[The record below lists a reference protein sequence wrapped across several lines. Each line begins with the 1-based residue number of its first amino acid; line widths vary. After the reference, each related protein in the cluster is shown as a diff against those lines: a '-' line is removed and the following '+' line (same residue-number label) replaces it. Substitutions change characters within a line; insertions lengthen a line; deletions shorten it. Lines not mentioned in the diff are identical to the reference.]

1 MATINWYNALDASMH
16 IFIPVYP
23 FSEVSLMAPGQ
34 LSRMSLVS
42 PLIPTEI
49 TREHVF
55 KKKTKEFTV

>member
-1 MATINWYNALDASMH
+1 MH

-55 KKKTKEFTV
+55 KKKKKQKNLPCE